1 MRLMRRLIA
10 ATALLCVTLVLLEAP
25 VTALSLR
32 GTQSLLVEYDSRGMA
47 VMGTLVVDMAL
58 TPAWSLTYIHDRN
71 WTPHGRDQIHDVS
84 VTRVLPKDRTVTLGW
99 RVKVPEDGDSIS
111 TGYVLVAWRWGE

>member
-1 MRLMRRLIA
+1 MRRTSVL
-10 ATALLCVTLVLLEAP
+10 TALMIVVLLGLQMP
-25 VTALSLR
+25 TMALSLR
-32 GTQSLLVEYDSRGMA
+32 GTQSLLIEYDGRGMGA
-47 VMGTLVVDMAL
+47 MGTLVIDVAL
-58 TPAWSLTYIHDRN
+58 TSTWSLTYIHDRN

-111 TGYVLVAWRWGE
+111 TGYVLVAWRWGG

>member
-1 MRLMRRLIA
+1 MRRTSVL
-10 ATALLCVTLVLLEAP
+10 TAILVVVMLLSQVPAL
-25 VTALSLR
+25 ALSLR
-32 GTQSLLVEYDSRGMA
+32 GTQSLLIEYDGLQFA
-47 VMGTLVVDMAL
+47 GMGTLVIDVAL
-58 TPAWSLTYIHDRN
+58 TSAWSLTYIHDRN

-111 TGYVLVAWRWGE
+111 IGYVLVAWRWGE